1 MPRTG
6 ALLLIAAGL
15 MLGVY
20 DYLVPVSDTST
31 ELAEITRISAAPD
44 RDYRG
49 DGVIRTFAPASSAFS
64 EVIPDDGDGT
74 VAVSPPKP
82 GTWTT
87 VVMSGQTVLS
97 PLKSSR
103 TADAQT
109 RAQLARDLQHELQRA
124 SCYQGE
130 ITGIWNAATRR
141 AMAAFMD
148 RANAVL
154 PFKEPDYVLL
164 ALVQNHQ
171 DITCAAECPSGQ
183 VMEDGGRCVP
193 HAVIAQAAKRS
204 KRLEERRLAEVRFA
218 EDREQTATSETEMLP
233 WLRDKARGPAST
245 EVAAAPRPA
254 PLQGRM
260 SIGGPIDAA
269 SSASSDSASGA
280 SQWSAVPVTAE
291 VRGDAA
297 STIGTAAP
305 ASAKFAALQYDPDA
319 DDLSDDA
326 STTPSDAPPVTAD
339 VNAEPHKSQ
348 KSRRSESDRKRRYN
362 SYASA
367 GRRRHGDP
375 RPGTARYNLMQSLG
389 GVY

>member
-15 MLGVY
+15 MLGVC
-20 DYLVPVSDTST
+20 DYLVPASDTST

-49 DGVIRTFAPASSAFS
+49 DGVIRTFAPASPAFS
-64 EVIPDDGDGT
+64 EVIPDDGEQT

-87 VVMSGQTVLS
+87 VVMSGQAVLS

-103 TADAQT
+103 PADPQT
-109 RAQLARDLQHELQRA
+109 RTQLARDLQHGLQRA

-130 ITGIWNAATRR
+130 ITGSWNATTRR
-141 AMAAFMD
+141 AMADFMD

-193 HAVIAQAAKRS
+193 RAVIAQAAKRS
-204 KRLEERRLAEVRFA
+204 KRLEERRLAEARFA
-218 EDREQTATSETEMLP
+218 EDGAQTATSETEVLP
-233 WLRDKARGPAST
+233 WLKSKAAAPAST

-254 PLQGRM
+254 PLPGRM
-260 SIGGPIDAA
+260 SIGGPVDAV
-269 SSASSDSASGA
+269 SSASSDSAAGS
-280 SQWSAVPVTAE
+280 SQWTAVPVTAAL
-291 VRGDAA
+291 GDDAA
-297 STIGTAAP
+297 STTGAAAP
-305 ASAKFAALQYDPDA
+305 PSAKFAALQYDPDA
-319 DDLSDDA
+319 DDLSDA
-326 STTPSDAPPVTAD
+326 GGAMPVTAD
-339 VNAEPHKSQ
+339 VNAEPRKSQ
-348 KSRRSESDRKRRYN
+348 KSRRSGSERRRTHN

-375 RPGTARYNLMQSLG
+375 RPGTARYNLVQSLG